1 MSKLARNTEAEIHL
15 TTKSK
20 YYTSEYITMFTNTVY
35 KLIRAAIP
43 NAEFRDMLTQTA
55 EELPVAPKENEKS
68 K

>member
-1 MSKLARNTEAEIHL
+1 
-15 TTKSK
+15 
-20 YYTSEYITMFTNTVY
+20 MFTNTVY

-55 EELPVAPKENEKS
+55 EELPVDPKENEKS